1 MPNRGS
7 TAHSTALTQLSDDI
21 RALLARSDAL
31 GLPYVAIHLCNALE
45 TLESEPRLGD
55 LPIDSGAAG
64 GGGSL
69 PG

>member
-1 MPNRGS
+1 MPERGS
-7 TAHSTALTQLSDDI
+7 TAHSSQLTELGEDI

-45 TLESEPRLGD
+45 TLEAEPALTD
-55 LPIDSGAAG
+55 LPIDQAG
-64 GGGSL
+64 GGADGTL